1 MADPLTPT
9 SSALPTASDIVSKPQ
24 EPPAASESTAS
35 IPDEV
40 LEIPTMFG
48 LLNGAPPA
56 VWAEAGRKDPEIQTV
71 VKNAKPLEES
81 GLGFYKSKDNKITVM
96 YNSAFVDQAELAKA
110 DDAGTLTQL
119 VPSYDNVRKN
129 AESAISGAPSAL
141 PGAPVAAGSP
151 PSSAAQKSL
160 AGKRAK
166 NLQVGEPT
174 SGAVPGGGRIL
185 NSVLKNVL

>member
-9 SSALPTASDIVSKPQ
+9 PSALPTASDIVSKPQ

-56 VWAEAGRKDPEIQTV
+56 VWAQTGRKDPEIQTV

-141 PGAPVAAGSP
+141 PGAPVAAGNP